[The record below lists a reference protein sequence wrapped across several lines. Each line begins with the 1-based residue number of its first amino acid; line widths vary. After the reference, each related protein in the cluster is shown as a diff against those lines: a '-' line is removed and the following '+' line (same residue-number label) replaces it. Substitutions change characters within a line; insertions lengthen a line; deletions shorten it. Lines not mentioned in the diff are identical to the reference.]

1 MMTLFFYCQ
10 ANLYVY
16 FEDYINSLL
25 VNIDQ
30 KTEVRLYTRPI
41 STDFFKIL
49 KNDTRDKHIFLQKVP
64 SEAYKKI
71 NKSSI
76 YLLSTEQLSRSGCFD
91 YVCRRNDDN
100 IIDYSEE
107 NIKYY
112 GDRKNV
118 YHIPY
123 QINKQEIY
131 NYKKE
136 KNVAMVANNSPR
148 RWQIY
153 NEILKKNININNV
166 KGWLKERDEKLFIHK
181 ILVNIHINEKHCK
194 IMEQMRINR
203 CIFNKIIV
211 ITEDSIYQ
219 DDLELKSYMLICKF
233 NKISGFVENVINN
246 YTEYHNK
253 IFDDFDLEK
262 INRKFL
268 KKLNYFLE
276 K

>member
-10 ANLYVY
+10 ANLYRY

-41 STDFFKIL
+41 STDFFKL
-49 KNDTRDKHIFLQKVP
+49 PENDTRDKHIFLQKVP
-64 SEAYKKI
+64 HEAYKKI
-71 NKSSI
+71 NKNRI
-76 YLLSTEQLSRSGCFD
+76 YLLSTEQLSRPGCFD
-91 YVCRRNDDN
+91 YVCRRNNDN

-131 NYKKE
+131 DYKKE
-136 KNVAMVANNSPR
+136 KDVAMVANNSPR
-148 RWQIY
+148 RWEIY
-153 NEILKKNININNV
+153 NEILNRKINVNNII
-166 KGWLKERDEKLFIHK
+166 GWLEDRDEKLFTHK
-181 ILVNIHINEKHCK
+181 ILVNVHIDGQDCK
-194 IMEQMRINR
+194 ITEQMRINR

-211 ITEDSIYQ
+211 ITENSIYQ
-219 DDLELKSYMLICKF
+219 DDLELKPYMLICKF
-233 NKISGFVENVINN
+233 NKINELVEKVINN
-246 YTEYHNK
+246 YAEYSNE
-253 IFDDFDLEK
+253 IFDDFDLDK
-262 INRKFL
+262 INRKL
-268 KKLNYFLE
+268 LNKLNYFLE
-276 K
+276 H